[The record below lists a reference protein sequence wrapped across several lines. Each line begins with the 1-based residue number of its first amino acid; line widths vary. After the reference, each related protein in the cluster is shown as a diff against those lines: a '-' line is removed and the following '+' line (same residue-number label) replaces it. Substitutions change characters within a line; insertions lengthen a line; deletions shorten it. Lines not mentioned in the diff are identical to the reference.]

1 MFSIIFQTILS
12 EIKSIYN
19 WKVFWWPVSEFSG
32 SSLHLAFQFA
42 ACFSCNRCQSYTAQR
57 KESATAAISREARA
71 THSFQRRAHA
81 LVPWDPTRWKLPTLL
96 CPENKKWRA
105 VMVKSFTRNRWMIS
119 SRLKVPNY
127 RTQENSCVT
136 NVDKSSI
143 QWNPSSGFINAA
155 GYGGSSVV
163 VLCFPLVTNLECRCS
178 MASSTFR
185 GRRVVDPIPLQRGPL
200 PRDRKYPS
208 SFSGS
213 RFKRYFNNAHSFP
226 RNKFTFTLL
235 ILCKVRFRLK
245 LTLLFWSNRSVY

>member
-1 MFSIIFQTILS
+1 MSFFAIG
-12 EIKSIYN
+12 
-19 WKVFWWPVSEFSG
+19 VSPTRSPY
-32 SSLHLAFQFA
+32 SLVLL
-42 ACFSCNRCQSYTAQR
+42 
-57 KESATAAISREARA
+57 KESATAAISRVARA
-71 THSFQRRAHA
+71 SHSFLRRAQA

-127 RTQENSCVT
+127 KTQENSCVI

-143 QWNPSSGFINAA
+143 QWNPSSGFTNAP

>member
-127 RTQENSCVT
+127 QTQEWFLCHKCRQVFDPVKSLIWFYKRTWLWRKFGCCV
-136 NVDKSSI
+136 VLAFGHQLRVSLFH
-143 QWNPSSGFINAA
+143 GFIDVSWSARRWSHTA
-155 GYGGSSVV
+155 PAWPFAEGSKI
-163 VLCFPLVTNLECRCS
+163 PLVF
-178 MASSTFR
+178 FR
-185 GRRVVDPIPLQRGPL
+185 
-200 PRDRKYPS
+200 
-208 SFSGS
+208 
-213 RFKRYFNNAHSFP
+213 
-226 RNKFTFTLL
+226 
-235 ILCKVRFRLK
+235 
-245 LTLLFWSNRSVY
+245 

>member
-1 MFSIIFQTILS
+1 
-12 EIKSIYN
+12 
-19 WKVFWWPVSEFSG
+19 
-32 SSLHLAFQFA
+32 
-42 ACFSCNRCQSYTAQR
+42 
-57 KESATAAISREARA
+57 
-71 THSFQRRAHA
+71 
-81 LVPWDPTRWKLPTLL
+81 
-96 CPENKKWRA
+96 
-105 VMVKSFTRNRWMIS
+105 MVKSFTRNRWMIS

-127 RTQENSCVT
+127 KTQENSCVI
-136 NVDKSSI
+136 NIDKSSI
-143 QWNPSSGFINAA
+143 QWNPSSGFINAP

-185 GRRVVDPIPLQRGPL
+185 GRRVVDPIPLQRGSL

-226 RNKFTFTLL
+226 RNKFTFNLL